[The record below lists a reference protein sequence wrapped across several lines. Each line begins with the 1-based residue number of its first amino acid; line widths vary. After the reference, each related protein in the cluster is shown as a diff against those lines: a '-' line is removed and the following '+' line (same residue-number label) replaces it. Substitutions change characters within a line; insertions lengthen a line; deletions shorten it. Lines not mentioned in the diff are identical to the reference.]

1 MADLPDTS
9 PDAPL
14 WPELPVLKLTG
25 SRGGKLSDRF
35 RLARRSVLPGAQGVD
50 FHSLRRSY
58 ATALEAAM
66 NKGGSRIN
74 PAIIASLMGQ
84 ERGTIALD
92 LYSGG
97 AALDA
102 LKAAVADLEDRGL
115 HGEVVQT
122 LGETLDQRPR
132 MVRFAPVG
140 AEKAA

>member
-1 MADLPDTS
+1 M
-9 PDAPL
+9 
-14 WPELPVLKLTG
+14 
-25 SRGGKLSDRF
+25 
-35 RLARRSVLPGAQGVD
+35 D
-50 FHSLRRSY
+50 FHALRRSY

-66 NKGGSRIN
+66 NRGGSRIN
-74 PAIIASLMGQ
+74 PAITASLMGQ

-140 AEKAA
+140 AEKAAA

>member
-1 MADLPDTS
+1 
-9 PDAPL
+9 
-14 WPELPVLKLTG
+14 
-25 SRGGKLSDRF
+25 
-35 RLARRSVLPGAQGVD
+35 VD
-50 FHSLRRSY
+50 FHALRRSY

-66 NKGGSRIN
+66 NRGGSRIN
-74 PAIIASLMGQ
+74 PAITASLMGQ

-115 HGEVVQT
+115 HGEVVQA

-132 MVRFAPVG
+132 MVQFVPVG
-140 AEKAA
+140 AEKAAA

>member
-35 RLARRSVLPGAQGVD
+35 RLGRPRILPGAHGVE

-66 NKGGSRIN
+66 NRGGSRIN
-74 PAIIASLMGQ
+74 PAITASLMGQ
-84 ERGTIALD
+84 ER
-92 LYSGG
+92 
-97 AALDA
+97 
-102 LKAAVADLEDRGL
+102 ER
-115 HGEVVQT
+115 
-122 LGETLDQRPR
+122 
-132 MVRFAPVG
+132 
-140 AEKAA
+140 